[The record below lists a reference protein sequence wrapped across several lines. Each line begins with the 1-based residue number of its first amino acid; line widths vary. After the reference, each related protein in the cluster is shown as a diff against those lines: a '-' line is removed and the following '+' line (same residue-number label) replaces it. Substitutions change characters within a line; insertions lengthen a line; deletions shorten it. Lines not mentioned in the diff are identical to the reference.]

1 MRTKALLAICAV
13 LLLSACGPII
23 GSMMA
28 AGNGIKEFRVV
39 SGNLSALRPGARLA
53 VLGPFAT
60 TPSSFEICRGEEAA
74 AFTASFSQTGL
85 FPAELAMTNRLAKP
99 APRAADWSGKS
110 PADVQKAMGLANA
123 PELLMSATILHREMV
138 AAPAQ
143 GVIMKVGY
151 RLDFLNLTNGQT
163 VTVEISLQEMFQEA
177 VPASVNELAKRL
189 GRR

>member
-1 MRTKALLAICAV
+1 MATL

-28 AGNGIKEFRVV
+28 SSNGVKEFRVI
-39 SGNLSALRPGARLA
+39 SGNLAALRPGARLA

-60 TPSSFEICRGEEAA
+60 TPASFEICRGEEAA
-74 AFTASFSQTGL
+74 AFAASFNQTGL
-85 FPAELAMTNRLAKP
+85 FAAELAMTNRLAKP
-99 APRAADWSGKS
+99 TPRSADWVGQT
-110 PADVQKAMGLANA
+110 PASVQKAMGLAN
-123 PELLMSATILHREMV
+123 PPDILMSATILHREMV

-151 RLDFLNLTNGQT
+151 RLDFLELNGGKT
-163 VTVEISLQEMFQEA
+163 VTVEVSVQQMFQDA
-177 VPASVNELAKRL
+177 VPASVTELAKNL

>member
-1 MRTKALLAICAV
+1 MRTKIFLAMATL

-28 AGNGIKEFRVV
+28 ASNGIKEFRVT
-39 SGNLSALRPGARLA
+39 SGNLSILRPGARVA

-74 AFTASFSQTGL
+74 AFTASFNQTGL

-99 APRAADWSGKS
+99 APRSADWQGQS
-110 PADVQKAMGLANA
+110 PDAVQQAMGLAN
-123 PELLMSATILHREMV
+123 PPDLLMSATILHREMV

-143 GVIMKVGY
+143 GVIMRVGY
-151 RLDFLNLTNGQT
+151 RLDFLELASGKSA
-163 VTVEISLQEMFQEA
+163 TVEISVQEMFQNA
-177 VPASVNELAKRL
+177 VPASVRELAKNL

>member
-1 MRTKALLAICAV
+1 MRTKAFLAV
-13 LLLSACGPII
+13 TTLLLLSACGPII

-28 AGNGIKEFRVV
+28 AGNGIKEFRVTN
-39 SGNLSALRPGARLA
+39 GNLSVLRPGARVA

-74 AFTASFSQTGL
+74 AFTASFNQTGL

-99 APRAADWSGKS
+99 APRSADWQGQS
-110 PADVQKAMGLANA
+110 PDAVQQAMGLAN
-123 PELLMSATILHREMV
+123 PPDLLMSATILHREMV

-143 GVIMKVGY
+143 GVIMRVGY
-151 RLDFLNLTNGQT
+151 RLDFLELASGKSA
-163 VTVEISLQEMFQEA
+163 TVEISVQQMFQDA
-177 VPASVNELAKRL
+177 VPASVRELAKNL